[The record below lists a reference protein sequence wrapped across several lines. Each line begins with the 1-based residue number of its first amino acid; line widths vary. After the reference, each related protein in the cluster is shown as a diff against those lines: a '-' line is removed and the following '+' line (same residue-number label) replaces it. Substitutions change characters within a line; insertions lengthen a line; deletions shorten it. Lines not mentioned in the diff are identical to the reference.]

1 MCDGSPTFALKE
13 GELVSFE
20 EARRKRI
27 HLIESSQDIQREL
40 GELLENTKPE
50 GCLFP
55 GKREPAIQGGDGYL
69 PELAHTSNGTFAS
82 QVATQNLQN
91 KAQSIRTEGN
101 EQVRKDGV
109 GMPTGFA
116 AYSGNRNPGC
126 HTPSRFHRDHIPII
140 GIVSHTAANR
150 TAMGARSLIPFKF
163 LDGCRKE
170 LLIGKICRKI
180 Y

>member
-1 MCDGSPTFALKE
+1 MYGDSSTFALKE
-13 GELVSFE
+13 GELVSFG
-20 EARRKRI
+20 EARWKRI
-27 HLIESSQDIQREL
+27 HLIELSQGIQREL

-50 GCLFP
+50 GCLFL
-55 GKREPAIQGGDGYL
+55 GKMKPAIQGGDGYL
-69 PELAHTSNGTFAS
+69 PELAHTGNGTVAS
-82 QVATQNLQN
+82 QVAAQNLQN

-116 AYSGNRNPGC
+116 AYSENRNPGC

-140 GIVSHTAANR
+140 GIVSHTASNR
-150 TAMGARSLIPFKF
+150 TAMRARSLIPFKF

-170 LLIGKICRKI
+170 LLIGKIWLK
-180 Y
+180 